1 MIKLKIVLLLVLVLC
16 VLILGC
22 KEENKMNVFIEFM
35 YFLVEQECQV
45 VISKL
50 IVCFEKENFGII
62 VK

>member
-35 YFLVEQECQV
+35 YFLVE
-45 VISKL
+45 
-50 IVCFEKENFGII
+50 
-62 VK
+62 